1 VSHNNLLRMESLF
14 ELSQQRIR
22 WVKADFYRSLYHTID
37 WKCRLIEIKGA
48 RGVGKTTLMLQQA
61 QSLSKTNPSAVL
73 YVSLDDPYF
82 YNHSIIDTAD
92 YFTKFGGLYLF
103 LDEVH
108 KYPSKFP
115 KHDWSAEIK
124 VIYDRYPEL
133 QVIYSGS
140 SVLQLFKG
148 HGDLSRRKCSY
159 NLPGLSF
166 REYINLINNTELPV
180 YSLPQL
186 LNNHSEIAKTITN
199 DLKVVP
205 LFIDYLKHGYYPYYN
220 EAPNQF
226 CNRLR
231 DTINVILE
239 QDLPAVASFSHE
251 NHIKLKKL
259 LAVLSESAPYT
270 PNLTNLRS
278 ELFIADQ
285 RTLLNYLDALE
296 KAELL
301 ATLDKTAKGMKKMQ
315 KPSKIYLNNT
325 NLLNCLFFD
334 KPNIG
339 TQRETFF
346 FNQLRSIHC
355 VNYPV
360 KGDFIVD
367 SKYTFEIGGK
377 NKPAFQIQEV
387 PDAYLAIDDLE
398 LGFGNRIPLW
408 LFGFLY

>member
-1 VSHNNLLRMESLF
+1 MESLF
-14 ELSQQRIR
+14 EQSQQRIKR
-22 WVKADFYRSLYHTID
+22 IKADFFRSIYDTIA
-37 WKCRLIEIKGA
+37 WNCRLIEIRGS

-61 QSLSKTNPSAVL
+61 QKLGKTDSSRVL

-82 YNHSIIDTAD
+82 YNHTIIDIAD

-108 KYPSKFP
+108 KYPSKYP

-124 VIYDRYPEL
+124 VIYDRYPDL
-133 QVIYSGS
+133 QVVYSGS

-148 HGDLSRRKCSY
+148 QGDLSRRKCSY
-159 NLPGLSF
+159 NLYGLSF
-166 REYINLINNTELPV
+166 REYINWINKTELPACTLSDLV
-180 YSLPQL
+180 
-186 LNNHSEIAKTITN
+186 NNHSEIAKTITN
-199 DLKVVP
+199 NHKIIP
-205 LFIDYLKHGYYPYYN
+205 LFLDYLKHGYYPYYK

-239 QDLPAVASFSHE
+239 QDLPSVASFSHE

-259 LAVLSESAPYT
+259 LAILSESVPYT

-301 ATLDKTAKGMKKMQ
+301 STLDKNVKGMKKMQ

-325 NLLNCLFFD
+325 NLLHCLFFD

-346 FNQLRSIHC
+346 FNQLRVSYSVH
-355 VNYPV
+355 YPD

-367 SKYTFEIGGK
+367 SRYTFEIGGK
-377 NKPAFQIQEV
+377 NKNTSQIHDV
-387 PDAYLAIDDLE
+387 ADSFLAVDDIE
-398 LGFGNRIPLW
+398 IGFGNKIPLW

>member
-1 VSHNNLLRMESLF
+1 METLF
-14 ELSQQRIR
+14 EQSQQRIKR
-22 WVKADFYRSLYHTID
+22 VKSDFFRSIFYTID
-37 WKCRLIEIKGA
+37 WNCRLIEIKGP

-61 QSLSKTNPSAVL
+61 QKLSKTSSSAVL

-82 YNHSIIDTAD
+82 YNHTIIDTAD
-92 YFTKFGGLYLF
+92 YFIKFGGLYLF

-115 KHDWSAEIK
+115 KHDWSTEIK
-124 VIYDRYPEL
+124 VIYDRYPDL

-166 REYINLINNTELPV
+166 REYINWINRTELPV
-180 YSLPQL
+180 CTLSQVI
-186 LNNHSEIAKTITN
+186 NNHTDIAKTITN
-199 DLKVVP
+199 NLKIIP
-205 LFIDYLKHGYYPYYN
+205 LFIDYLKHGYYPYYK
-220 EAPNQF
+220 EAPDQF

-259 LAVLSESAPYT
+259 LAVLAESVPYT

-301 ATLDKTAKGMKKMQ
+301 TTLDKAVKGMKKMQ

-334 KPNIG
+334 KPNTG

-346 FNQLRSIHC
+346 FNQLRNNHS
-355 VNYPV
+355 VNYPE

-367 SKYTFEIGGK
+367 SRYTFEIGGK
-377 NKPAFQIQEV
+377 NKPTLQIQEV
-387 PDAYLAIDDLE
+387 PDSFLAIDDVE
-398 LGFGNRIPLW
+398 IGFGNKIPLW

>member
-1 VSHNNLLRMESLF
+1 METLF
-14 ELSQQRIR
+14 EQSQQRIR
-22 WVKADFYRSLYHTID
+22 RVKADFFRSIYYTID
-37 WKCRLIEIKGA
+37 WNCRLIEIRGA

-61 QSLSKTNPSAVL
+61 QKLSKKKSSAVL

-82 YNHSIIDTAD
+82 YNHTIIDIAD

-124 VIYDRYPEL
+124 VIYDRYPDL
-133 QVIYSGS
+133 QVVYSGS

-159 NLPGLSF
+159 NLHGLSF
-166 REYINLINNTELPV
+166 REYINWINKTELSVCSLSQLINN
-180 YSLPQL
+180 
-186 LNNHSEIAKTITN
+186 HAEIAQSIIN
-199 DLKVVP
+199 NLKIIP
-205 LFIDYLKHGYYPYYN
+205 LFLDYLNHGYYPYYK
-220 EAPNQF
+220 EAPDQF

-259 LAVLSESAPYT
+259 LAVLSESVPYT

-301 ATLDKTAKGMKKMQ
+301 STLDKAVKGMKKMQ

-325 NLLNCLFFD
+325 NLLHCLFFD
-334 KPNIG
+334 KPNTG
-339 TQRETFF
+339 TLRETFF
-346 FNQLRSIHC
+346 LNQLRVSHS
-355 VNYPV
+355 VNYPD

-367 SKYTFEIGGK
+367 SRYTFEIGGK
-377 NKPAFQIQEV
+377 NKNTIQIQVV
-387 PDAYLAIDDLE
+387 PDSFLAIDDIE
-398 LGFGNRIPLW
+398 IGFGNKIPLW

>member
-1 VSHNNLLRMESLF
+1 MESLF
-14 ELSQQRIR
+14 EQSQQRIKR
-22 WVKADFYRSLYHTID
+22 IKADFFRSIYYTIN
-37 WKCRLIEIKGA
+37 WNCRLIEIRGA

-61 QSLSKTNPSAVL
+61 QKLGKTKSSVVL

-82 YNHSIIDTAD
+82 YNHTIIDIAD

-124 VIYDRYPEL
+124 VIYDKYPDL
-133 QVIYSGS
+133 QVVYSGS

-159 NLPGLSF
+159 NLHGLSF
-166 REYINLINNTELPV
+166 REYINWINKTELPV
-180 YSLPQL
+180 CSLSQL
-186 LNNHSEIAKTITN
+186 VNNHAEIAQSITN
-199 DLKVVP
+199 NLKIIP
-205 LFIDYLKHGYYPYYN
+205 LFIDYLKHGYYPYYK

-259 LAVLSESAPYT
+259 LAVLSESVPYT

-278 ELFIADQ
+278 DLFIADQ

-301 ATLDKTAKGMKKMQ
+301 STLDKAVKGMKKMK

-325 NLLNCLFFD
+325 NLSNCLFSD

-346 FNQLRSIHC
+346 FNQLRNTHS
-355 VNYPV
+355 VNYPE
-360 KGDFIVD
+360 KGDFIID
-367 SKYTFEIGGK
+367 SKYTFELGGK
-377 NKPAFQIQEV
+377 NKTTTQIQDV
-387 PDAYLAIDDLE
+387 PESFLAIDDLE
-398 LGFGNRIPLW
+398 IGFGNKIPLW

>member
-1 VSHNNLLRMESLF
+1 MESLF
-14 ELSQQRIR
+14 EQSQQRIGR
-22 WVKADFYRSLYHTID
+22 VKTNFYRCLYHTID
-37 WKCRLIEIKGA
+37 WNCRLVEIKGA
-48 RGVGKTTLMLQQA
+48 RGVGKTTLMLQKA
-61 QSLSKTNPSAVL
+61 QKLSKTKSSTVL

-82 YNHSIIDTAD
+82 YNHTIIDIAD

-140 SVLQLFKG
+140 SVLQLSKG
-148 HGDLSRRKCSY
+148 QGDLSRRKCSY

-166 REYINLINNTELPV
+166 REYINWINKTELSV
-180 YSLPQL
+180 YTLTQL
-186 LNNHSEIAKTITN
+186 LNNHPDIAKIITN
-199 DLKVVP
+199 DLKVIP
-205 LFIDYLKHGYYPYYN
+205 LFIDYLKHGYYPYYK
-220 EAPNQF
+220 EAPDHF

-259 LAVLSESAPYT
+259 LAVISESAPYT

-301 ATLDKTAKGMKKMQ
+301 ATLDKAAKGMKKIQ

-325 NLLNCLFFD
+325 NLLNCLYFD
-334 KPNIG
+334 KPNTG

-346 FNQLRSIHC
+346 FNQLRNIHSI
-355 VNYPV
+355 NYPE

-367 SKYTFEIGGK
+367 STYTFEIGGK
-377 NKPAFQIQEV
+377 NKPALQIQET
-387 PDAYLAIDDLE
+387 PDSFLAIDNIE
-398 LGFGNRIPLW
+398 IGFGNKIPLW

>member
-1 VSHNNLLRMESLF
+1 METLF
-14 ELSQQRIR
+14 EQSQQRIKR
-22 WVKADFYRSLYHTID
+22 VKSDFFRSIFYTID
-37 WKCRLIEIKGA
+37 WNCRLIEIKGP

-61 QSLSKTNPSAVL
+61 QKLSKTSSSAVL

-82 YNHSIIDTAD
+82 YNHTIIDTAD
-92 YFTKFGGLYLF
+92 YFIKFGGLYLF

-124 VIYDRYPEL
+124 VIYDRYPDL

-166 REYINLINNTELPV
+166 REYINWINRTELPV
-180 YSLPQL
+180 CTLSQVI
-186 LNNHSEIAKTITN
+186 NNHTDIAKTITN
-199 DLKVVP
+199 NLKIIP
-205 LFIDYLKHGYYPYYN
+205 LFIDYLKHGYYPYYK
-220 EAPNQF
+220 EAPDQF

-259 LAVLSESAPYT
+259 LAVLAESVPYT

-301 ATLDKTAKGMKKMQ
+301 TTLDKAVKGMKKMQ

-334 KPNIG
+334 KPNTG

-346 FNQLRSIHC
+346 FNQLRNNHS
-355 VNYPV
+355 VNYPE

-367 SKYTFEIGGK
+367 SRYTFEIGGK
-377 NKPAFQIQEV
+377 NKPTLQIQEV
-387 PDAYLAIDDLE
+387 PDSFLAIDDVE
-398 LGFGNRIPLW
+398 IGFGNKIPLW

>member
-1 VSHNNLLRMESLF
+1 METLF
-14 ELSQQRIR
+14 EQSQQRIR
-22 WVKADFYRSLYHTID
+22 RVKADFFRSIYYTID
-37 WKCRLIEIKGA
+37 WNCRLIEIRGA

-61 QSLSKTNPSAVL
+61 QKLSKKKSSAVL

-82 YNHSIIDTAD
+82 YNHTIIDIAD

-124 VIYDRYPEL
+124 VIYDRYPDL
-133 QVIYSGS
+133 QVVYSGS

-159 NLPGLSF
+159 NLHGLSF
-166 REYINLINNTELPV
+166 REYINWINKTELPV
-180 YSLPQL
+180 CSLSQL
-186 LNNHSEIAKTITN
+186 INNHAEIAQSIIN
-199 DLKVVP
+199 NLKIIP
-205 LFIDYLKHGYYPYYN
+205 LFLDYLNHGYYPYYK
-220 EAPNQF
+220 EAPDQF

-259 LAVLSESAPYT
+259 LAVLSESVPYT

-301 ATLDKTAKGMKKMQ
+301 STLDKAVKGMKKLQ

-325 NLLNCLFFD
+325 NLLHCLFFD
-334 KPNIG
+334 KPNTG
-339 TQRETFF
+339 TLRETFF
-346 FNQLRSIHC
+346 LNQLRVSHS
-355 VNYPV
+355 VNYPD

-367 SKYTFEIGGK
+367 SRYTFEIGGK
-377 NKPAFQIQEV
+377 NKNTIQIQDV
-387 PDAYLAIDDLE
+387 PDSFLAMDDIE
-398 LGFGNRIPLW
+398 IGFGNKIPLW

>member
-1 VSHNNLLRMESLF
+1 MESLF
-14 ELSQQRIR
+14 EQSHQKVNR
-22 WVKADFYRSLYHTID
+22 VKTSFYRSIYHTID
-37 WKCRLIEIKGA
+37 WNCRLIEINGA
-48 RGVGKTTLMLQQA
+48 RGVGKTTLMLQRA
-61 QSLSKTNPSAVL
+61 QKLNKTVAEKVL

-82 YNHSIIDTAD
+82 YNHTIIDVAN
-92 YFTKFGGLYLF
+92 YFNQFGGLHLF

-108 KYPSKFP
+108 KYPPKYP

-124 VIYDRYPEL
+124 VIYDRYPDL
-133 QVIYSGS
+133 QVVYSGS

-166 REYINLINNTELPV
+166 REYINWTDKKNIPVISLTQIINSHQDIAQKISSELKIIPF
-180 YSLPQL
+180 
-186 LNNHSEIAKTITN
+186 
-199 DLKVVP
+199 
-205 LFIDYLKHGYYPYYN
+205 FIDYLKYGYYPYYK
-220 EAPNQF
+220 EAPDQF
-226 CNRLR
+226 CVRLR

-239 QDLPAVASFSHE
+239 QDLPAVASFSRE
-251 NHIKLKKL
+251 NHVKLKKL
-259 LAVLSESAPYT
+259 LAVLSESVPFT

-301 ATLDKTAKGMKKMQ
+301 CTLDKATKGMKKMH

-339 TQRETFF
+339 TIRETFF
-346 FNQLRSIHC
+346 FNQLRSLHRI
-355 VNYPV
+355 NFPD

-377 NKPAFQIQEV
+377 NKTSFQIKEI
-387 PDAYLAIDDLE
+387 PGSFLAMDDIE
-398 LGFGNRIPLW
+398 IGFGNKIPLW

>member
-1 VSHNNLLRMESLF
+1 MESLF
-14 ELSQQRIR
+14 EQSQLRIKR
-22 WVKADFYRSLYHTID
+22 VKADFFRSIYYTIE
-37 WKCRLIEIKGA
+37 WNCRLIEIRGA

-61 QSLSKTNPSAVL
+61 QKLSKTDSSNVL

-82 YNHSIIDTAD
+82 YNHTIIEIAD

-115 KHDWSAEIK
+115 NHDWSSEIK
-124 VIYDRYPEL
+124 VIYDRYPDL
-133 QVIYSGS
+133 QVVYSGS

-166 REYINLINNTELPV
+166 REYINWINKKELPVCTLSQLINNHP
-180 YSLPQL
+180 
-186 LNNHSEIAKTITN
+186 EIAKSITS
-199 DLKVVP
+199 DLKIIP
-205 LFIDYLKHGYYPYYN
+205 LFFDYLKHGYYPYYK
-220 EAPNQF
+220 EAPDQF

-259 LAVLSESAPYT
+259 LAVLSESVPFT

-278 ELFIADQ
+278 ELFITDQ

-301 ATLDKTAKGMKKMQ
+301 CTLDKAVKGMKKMK

-346 FNQLRSIHC
+346 LNQLRSVHI
-355 VNYPV
+355 VNYPD

-377 NKPAFQIQEV
+377 NKPSLQIQEV
-387 PDAYLAIDDLE
+387 PDSFLAIDDIE
-398 LGFGNRIPLW
+398 IGFGNKIPLW

>member
-1 VSHNNLLRMESLF
+1 MMETLF
-14 ELSQQRIR
+14 EQSNQRIEQL
-22 WVKADFYRSLYHTID
+22 DTTFYRSIYHTID
-37 WKCRLIEIKGA
+37 WNCRLIEISGA
-48 RGVGKTTLMLQQA
+48 RGVGKTTLLLQRA
-61 QSLSKTNPSAVL
+61 RELRGTDLSKVF
-73 YVSLDDPYF
+73 YISLDDPYF
-82 YNHSIIDTAD
+82 YNHSIIEVAD
-92 YFTKFGGLYLF
+92 SFNKFGGLYLF

-124 VIYDRYPEL
+124 IVYDRYPDL
-133 QVIYSGS
+133 QVVYSGS

-159 NLPGLSF
+159 NLPGLSL
-166 REYINLINNTELPV
+166 REYINWTTKNNLAV
-180 YSLPQL
+180 ISLDQIL
-186 LNNHSEIAKTITN
+186 TNHTAIAQTITGE
-199 DLKVVP
+199 LKIIP
-205 LFIDYLKHGYYPYYN
+205 LFRDYLKHGYYPYYK
-220 EAPNQF
+220 EAPAQF

-231 DTINVILE
+231 ATVNVILE

-251 NHIKLKKL
+251 NHVKLKKL
-259 LAVLSESAPYT
+259 LAMLSESVPFT

-301 ATLDKTAKGMKKMQ
+301 CTLDKDTKGMKKMH

-325 NLLNCLFFD
+325 NLLNCLFID
-334 KPNIG
+334 QLNTG

-346 FNQLRSIHC
+346 FNQLRNVHR
-355 VNYPV
+355 VNYPE
-360 KGDFIVD
+360 KGDFLVD
-367 SKYTFEIGGK
+367 SNITFEIGGK
-377 NKPAFQIQEV
+377 SKSSRQIREI
-387 PDAYLAIDDLE
+387 PDSFYAIDDIE
-398 LGFGNRIPLW
+398 VGFGNKIPLW

>member
-1 VSHNNLLRMESLF
+1 MESLF
-14 ELSQQRIR
+14 EYSQQRINR
-22 WVKADFYRSLYHTID
+22 TKTDFFRSMYTTID
-37 WKCRLIEIKGA
+37 WSCRLIEIRGA
-48 RGVGKTTLMLQQA
+48 RGVGKTTLMLQKALQ
-61 QSLSKTNPSAVL
+61 LSNKDMSKVL
-73 YVSLDDPYF
+73 YTSLDDPFF
-82 YNHSIIDTAD
+82 YNHTIIDVAD
-92 YFTKFGGLYLF
+92 YFIKYGGLYLF

-115 KHDWSAEIK
+115 SNDWSAEIK
-124 VIYDRYPEL
+124 VIYDRYPDL

-159 NLPGLSF
+159 DLPGLSF
-166 REYINLINNTELPV
+166 REYANWTNKKEWPV
-180 YSLPQL
+180 YALSQL
-186 LNNHSEIAKTITN
+186 IEKHSEIAKEITN
-199 DLKVVP
+199 EIKIIP
-205 LFIDYLKHGYYPYYN
+205 LFVDYLKHGYYPYYE
-220 EAPNQF
+220 EAPGQF
-226 CNRLR
+226 CHRLK

-251 NHIKLKKL
+251 NHVKLKKL
-259 LAVLSESAPYT
+259 LAVLSESVPFT

-301 ATLDKTAKGMKKMQ
+301 CTLDKATKGMKKMQ

-346 FNQLRSIHC
+346 FNQLRSVHR
-355 VNYPV
+355 VNYPE

-377 NKPAFQIQEV
+377 NKPSHQIDEV
-387 PDAYLAIDDLE
+387 LNSYLAIDDLE
-398 LGFGNRIPLW
+398 VGFGHKIPLW

>member
-1 VSHNNLLRMESLF
+1 METLF
-14 ELSQQRIR
+14 EQSQQRIKR
-22 WVKADFYRSLYHTID
+22 VKSDFFRSIFYTID
-37 WKCRLIEIKGA
+37 WNCRLIEIKGP

-61 QSLSKTNPSAVL
+61 QKLSKTSSSAVL

-82 YNHSIIDTAD
+82 YNHTIIDTAD
-92 YFTKFGGLYLF
+92 YFIKFGGLYLF

-115 KHDWSAEIK
+115 KHDWSTEIK
-124 VIYDRYPEL
+124 VIYDRYPDL

-166 REYINLINNTELPV
+166 REYINWINRTELPV
-180 YSLPQL
+180 CTLSQVI
-186 LNNHSEIAKTITN
+186 NNHTDIAKTITN
-199 DLKVVP
+199 NLKIIP
-205 LFIDYLKHGYYPYYN
+205 LFIDYLKHGYYPYYK
-220 EAPNQF
+220 EAPDQF

-259 LAVLSESAPYT
+259 LAVLAESVPYT

-301 ATLDKTAKGMKKMQ
+301 TTLDKAVKGMKKMQ

-334 KPNIG
+334 KPNTG

-346 FNQLRSIHC
+346 FNQLRNNHS
-355 VNYPV
+355 VNYPE

-367 SKYTFEIGGK
+367 SRYTFEIGGK
-377 NKPAFQIQEV
+377 INPLFKYKKYPIPFLLLMMLRLDSEIK
-387 PDAYLAIDDLE
+387 YLYGCLDFYINCL
-398 LGFGNRIPLW
+398 ISKK
-408 LFGFLY
+408 

>member
-1 VSHNNLLRMESLF
+1 METLF
-14 ELSQQRIR
+14 EQSQQRIKR
-22 WVKADFYRSLYHTID
+22 VKSDFFRSIFYTID
-37 WKCRLIEIKGA
+37 WNCRLIEIKGP

-61 QSLSKTNPSAVL
+61 QKLSKTSSSAVL

-82 YNHSIIDTAD
+82 YNHTIIDTAD
-92 YFTKFGGLYLF
+92 YFIKFGGLYLF

-115 KHDWSAEIK
+115 KHDWSTEIK
-124 VIYDRYPEL
+124 VIYDRYPDL

-166 REYINLINNTELPV
+166 REYINWINRTELPV
-180 YSLPQL
+180 CTLSQVI
-186 LNNHSEIAKTITN
+186 NNHTDIAKTITN
-199 DLKVVP
+199 NLKIIP
-205 LFIDYLKHGYYPYYN
+205 LFIDYLKHGYYPYYK
-220 EAPNQF
+220 EAPDQF

-259 LAVLSESAPYT
+259 LAVLAESVPYT

-301 ATLDKTAKGMKKMQ
+301 TTLDKAVKGMKKMQ

-334 KPNIG
+334 KPNTG

-346 FNQLRSIHC
+346 FNQLRNNHS
-355 VNYPV
+355 VNYPE

-367 SKYTFEIGGK
+367 SRYTFEIGGK
-377 NKPAFQIQEV
+377 NKNTSQIQDV
-387 PDAYLAIDDLE
+387 ADSFLAVDDIE
-398 LGFGNRIPLW
+398 IGFGNKIPLW

>member
-1 VSHNNLLRMESLF
+1 METLF
-14 ELSQQRIR
+14 EQSQQRIR
-22 WVKADFYRSLYHTID
+22 RVKADFFRSIYYTID
-37 WKCRLIEIKGA
+37 WNCRLIEIRGA

-61 QSLSKTNPSAVL
+61 QKLSKKKSSAVL

-82 YNHSIIDTAD
+82 YNHTIIDIAD

-124 VIYDRYPEL
+124 VIYDRYPDL
-133 QVIYSGS
+133 QVVYSGS

-159 NLPGLSF
+159 NLHGLSF
-166 REYINLINNTELPV
+166 REYINWINKTELSVCSLSQLINN
-180 YSLPQL
+180 
-186 LNNHSEIAKTITN
+186 HAEIAQSIIN
-199 DLKVVP
+199 NLKIIP
-205 LFIDYLKHGYYPYYN
+205 LFLDYLNHGYYPYYK
-220 EAPNQF
+220 EAPDQF

-259 LAVLSESAPYT
+259 LAVLSESVPYT

-301 ATLDKTAKGMKKMQ
+301 STLDKAVKGMKKMQ

-325 NLLNCLFFD
+325 NLLHCLFFD
-334 KPNIG
+334 KPNTG
-339 TQRETFF
+339 TLRETFF
-346 FNQLRSIHC
+346 LNQLRVSHS
-355 VNYPV
+355 VNYPD

-367 SKYTFEIGGK
+367 SRYTFEIGGK
-377 NKPAFQIQEV
+377 NKNTIQIQDV
-387 PDAYLAIDDLE
+387 PDSFLAIDDIE
-398 LGFGNRIPLW
+398 IGFGNKIPLW

>member
-1 VSHNNLLRMESLF
+1 MQNNVLEVESLF
-14 ELSQQRIR
+14 EQSHQRIKL
-22 WVKADFYRSLYHTID
+22 VKADFYRSLYSTID
-37 WKCRLIEIKGA
+37 WNCRLIEIKGA

-61 QSLSKTNPSAVL
+61 QKLSKTSSSAVL

-92 YFTKFGGLYLF
+92 YFTKFGGLHLF

-115 KHDWSAEIK
+115 KHDWSAEVK

-166 REYINLINNTELPV
+166 REYINWENKTELPA
-180 YSLPQL
+180 YTLSQL
-186 LNNHSEIAKTITN
+186 LNNHLDIAKAITN
-199 DLKVVP
+199 DLKVIP
-205 LFIDYLKHGYYPYYN
+205 LFIDYLKHGYYPYYK
-220 EAPNQF
+220 EAPDQF

-239 QDLPAVASFSHE
+239 QDLPSVAYFSHE
-251 NHIKLKKL
+251 NHIKLKRL
-259 LAVLSESAPYT
+259 LAVLSESVPYT

-301 ATLDKTAKGMKKMQ
+301 ATLDKEAKGMKKMQ

-325 NLLNCLFFD
+325 NLVNCLFFD

-346 FNQLRSIHC
+346 FNQLRSLHS
-355 VNYPV
+355 VNYPEQ
-360 KGDFIVD
+360 GDFKVD
-367 SKYTFEIGGK
+367 SRYTFEIGGK
-377 NKPAFQIQEV
+377 NKPSIQIQEV
-387 PDAYLAIDDLE
+387 PDSYLAIDDLE
-398 LGFGNRIPLW
+398 VGFGNKIPLW

>member
-1 VSHNNLLRMESLF
+1 MESLF
-14 ELSQQRIR
+14 EQSQQRIKR
-22 WVKADFYRSLYHTID
+22 IKADFFRSIYDTID
-37 WKCRLIEIKGA
+37 WNCRLIEIRGS

-61 QSLSKTNPSAVL
+61 QKLGKTDSSRVL

-82 YNHSIIDTAD
+82 YNHTIIDIAD

-108 KYPSKFP
+108 KYPSKYP

-124 VIYDRYPEL
+124 VIYDRYPDL
-133 QVIYSGS
+133 QVVYSGS

-159 NLPGLSF
+159 NLYGLSF
-166 REYINLINNTELPV
+166 REYINWINKTELPACTLSDLV
-180 YSLPQL
+180 
-186 LNNHSEIAKTITN
+186 NNHSEIAKTITN
-199 DLKVVP
+199 NHKIIP
-205 LFIDYLKHGYYPYYN
+205 LFLDYLKHGYYPYYK
-220 EAPNQF
+220 EAPDQF
-226 CNRLR
+226 CIRLR

-239 QDLPAVASFSHE
+239 QDLPTVASFSSE
-251 NHIKLKKL
+251 NHVKLKKL
-259 LAVLSESAPYT
+259 LGILSETVPYT

-301 ATLDKTAKGMKKMQ
+301 STLDKNVKGMKKMQ

-325 NLLNCLFFD
+325 NLLHCLFFD

-346 FNQLRSIHC
+346 FNQLRVSHS
-355 VNYPV
+355 VHYPD
-360 KGDFIVD
+360 KGDFMVD
-367 SKYTFEIGGK
+367 SRYTFEIGGK
-377 NKPAFQIQEV
+377 NKNTSQIQDV
-387 PDAYLAIDDLE
+387 ADSFLAVDDIE
-398 LGFGNRIPLW
+398 IGFGNKIPLW